1 MKRLE
6 PSEYDGV
13 RVSGLSPTLSAGIQ
27 LPLASRICLPKLGD
41 LLSRQFGQR
50 DAIGH

>member
-13 RVSGLSPTLSAGIQ
+13 RVSVLSPTLSAGIQ
-27 LPLASRICLPKLGD
+27 LFLTFKIRLLKLGD
-41 LLSRQFGQR
+41 LFSRQFGQ
-50 DAIGH
+50 